1 MRKTANEHLVSQP
14 AVTLR
19 FQALEHQL
27 GVRLFTKS
35 SSGTIFTESGEV
47 ILEWC
52 LKILHEVESFQESL
66 KTLAKDDKKDISVIA
81 SLTIAEYLL
90 PHWIALYNS
99 KHYSRKLSLSMGN
112 TQTVIDGVKTKK
124 YLLGFIEGSTPPRSL
139 KNKLVG
145 EDELI
150 VISNNPLKSLPLSK
164 FLKLPLIL
172 REKGSG
178 TREVIETYFS
188 QIGVELNCKFELPSN
203 NAIKAA
209 VRSGQG
215 LSIMSRLAVES
226 ELKEQSVSQIH
237 IDKVLIKRN
246 LYAIF
251 NSENVIL
258 VKQFLDTILDNSTK
272 R

>member
-1 MRKTANEHLVSQP
+1 MEPQCD
-14 AVTLR
+14 
-19 FQALEHQL
+19 
-27 GVRLFTKS
+27 
-35 SSGTIFTESGEV
+35 GTVFTESGEV

-52 LKILHEVESFQESL
+52 LKILYEVESFQESL
-66 KTLAKDDKKDISVIA
+66 KTLVKEDKEDISVIA

-99 KHYSRKLSLSMGN
+99 RHYSRKLSLSMGN
-112 TQTVIDGVKTKK
+112 TQTVIDGVKAKK

-139 KNKLVG
+139 RYKQVG

-150 VISNNPLKSLPLSK
+150 LISNTSHKPITLSK

-188 QIGVELNCKFELPSN
+188 QIGVELNCKFDLPSN

-209 VRSGQG
+209 VRNGQG
-215 LSIMSRLAVES
+215 LSIMSHLAVEG
-226 ELKEQSVSQIH
+226 ELKDQSIFQIH

-251 NSENVIL
+251 NTENTSI
-258 VKQFLDTILDNSTK
+258 VKHFLDTILDNSIK
-272 R
+272 H